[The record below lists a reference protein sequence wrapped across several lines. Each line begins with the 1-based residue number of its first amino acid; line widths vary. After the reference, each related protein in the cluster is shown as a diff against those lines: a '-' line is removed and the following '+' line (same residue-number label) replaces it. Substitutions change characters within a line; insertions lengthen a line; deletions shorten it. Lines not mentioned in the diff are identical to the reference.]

1 MPDINNIYKIKSI
14 DDLVAFRD
22 LLSREG
28 VLAAGMNRV
37 RICAGTGCRA
47 NGSLKLAEQLKKEAG
62 QNALELEVVET
73 GCQGL
78 CQKGPVMQIEPYG
91 YFYQKVKQNNV
102 SEIISTTYLA
112 HAPVRN
118 LLYKGSFL
126 EKPVELMQD
135 VPFYKKQMRVA
146 LRHNGIV
153 DPTNIY
159 HYIAIGGYS
168 ATEKIFSSMSPEEV
182 IEEMKKANLRGRGGA
197 GFPAGVKWAH
207 TRKAPGSV
215 KMVIAN
221 GDEGDPGAFMDRSI
235 MEGDPHS
242 LIEGM
247 LICAYAIDAHY
258 GFIYVRHE
266 YPLAVR
272 NLRTAIEQ
280 AEKAGLLG
288 KDILGTGFDFTIH
301 IREGAGAFICG
312 EATALVASIEG
323 RRGFPHAR
331 PPRVSEP
338 GGGPWGYPSNL
349 NNVETYAC
357 VPPIIEKGA
366 DWFLGIGTE
375 NSPGTKVFALTGKV
389 NNTGLVEVP
398 MGITLREIIY
408 DIGGGIIGGRKFK
421 AVQTGGPSGGCIP
434 ERYLDLPVDFDSLA
448 KVGSIMGSGGMV
460 VMDEDNCMVD
470 VAKFFLSFT
479 QAESCGKCPPCR
491 IGTYQML
498 QILENITSGR
508 GEEGDIERLES
519 LGKLIK
525 TGSLCGLGQSAPNPV
540 LTTIRYFRE
549 EYEEHI
555 RDKYCRAQVCN
566 LGLFTI
572 NPEECI
578 LCGLCK
584 QACAFDAVKETRR
597 SFFIDRDYCTKCR
610 ACFSICPVNAIKI
623 TRTLYE
629 RLEEEFKIP
638 SEQLEVIERRRKM
651 TLKDILESRPYEIVT
666 IRRGSTISDAVKLMS
681 EKNVSGLFVVDDDN
695 RLVSIFTERDIVRC
709 VFNNTPTTDTIDHL
723 EMREIA
729 TFEPSTEVSSAIS
742 IASRKKIRH
751 LPVVEGD
758 KIIGMITFRDLV
770 SYLLPEI
777 CYMAETMY

>member
-1 MPDINNIYKIKSI
+1 MTQIDNIPKLKSI
-14 DDLVAFRD
+14 DDFAAFRD
-22 LLSREG
+22 LLFREG
-28 VLAAGMNRV
+28 VLAPGRKRIRV
-37 RICAGTGCRA
+37 CCGTGCRA
-47 NGSLKLAEQLKKEAG
+47 NQSLTLVEQLRKEAG
-62 QNALELEVVET
+62 KNEIKLEIVET

-78 CQKGPVMQIEPYG
+78 CQKGPVMKIEPHG
-91 YFYQKVKQNNV
+91 YFYQRVKKENV
-102 SEIISTTYLA
+102 NEILSTTYLA
-112 HAPVRN
+112 NAPVRH

-126 EKPVELMQD
+126 DKPVEMMED
-135 VPFYKKQMRVA
+135 VPFYKKQMRIA

-159 HYIAIGGYS
+159 HYIASGGYR
-168 ATEKIFSSMSPEEV
+168 ATEKIFSSMSPEQV
-182 IEEMKKANLRGRGGA
+182 IEEIRKANLRGRGGA

-207 TRKAPGSV
+207 TRRAPGV
-215 KMVIAN
+215 IKMVIAN

-242 LIEGM
+242 LLEGM
-247 LICAYAIDAHY
+247 LICAFAIDARY

-266 YPLAVR
+266 YPLAVK
-272 NLRTAIEQ
+272 NLRIAIEQ
-280 AEKAGLLG
+280 AEKIGLLG
-288 KDILGTGFDFTIH
+288 KNIFGTGFDFTVN

-338 GGGPWGYPSNL
+338 GGGPWGYPANL

-389 NNTGLVEVP
+389 KNTGLVEVP
-398 MGITLREIIY
+398 MGITLREIIF

-434 ERYLDLPVDFDSLA
+434 EKYLDLPVDFDSLI
-448 KVGSIMGSGGMV
+448 KVRSIMGSGGMV

-470 VAKFFLSFT
+470 IAKFFLSFT

-498 QILENITSGR
+498 QILEKIASGK
-508 GEEGDIERLES
+508 GEEGDIERLER
-519 LGKLIK
+519 LGKLVK
-525 TGSLCGLGQSAPNPV
+525 RGSLCGLGQSAPNPV
-540 LTTIRYFRE
+540 LTTIQYFRE

-555 RDKYCRAQVCN
+555 RDKYCRAKVCN
-566 LGLFTI
+566 LGFFTI
-572 NPEECI
+572 DREECI

-597 SFFIDRDYCTKCR
+597 SFFIDRDYCTKCK
-610 ACFSICPVNAIKI
+610 ACYNVCPVNAVKI
-623 TRTLYE
+623 RRLYE
-629 RLEEEFKIP
+629 RLEEELKIP
-638 SEQLEVIERRRKM
+638 SDQVEIIERRRKM
-651 TLKDILESRPYEIVT
+651 TLKDVLDSRPYEIVT
-666 IRRGSTISDAVKLMS
+666 IQRGRTISDAVKLMS
-681 EKNVSGLFVVDDDN
+681 EKNVSGLFVVDEHN
-695 RLVSIFTERDIVRC
+695 KLVSIFTERDIVRC
-709 VFNNTPTTDTIDHL
+709 VFNNTPTDGTIEHL
-723 EMREIA
+723 AVRDIA
-729 TFEPSTEVSSAIS
+729 TFDPSTEVSSAIS

-758 KIIGMITFRDLV
+758 TIIGMITFRDLV